1 MVLPLQHPV
10 VRPNVSGRRPPDGTR
25 VPWRE
30 RIRALRHLPRLLRLV
45 WDTEP
50 RYVVGIFTLR
60 IARALVPLG
69 VLWIGKLIVDEVV
82 QAVATAGAGGPVP
95 WMRLAELLAIE
106 LAIALVGEGLSR
118 ISALLE
124 SLLGDLFAN
133 RTSVELMRHA
143 ATLDLEQFEDAEIYD
158 KLERARRQT
167 VGRIGLFT
175 LLLSTVQ
182 DGITL
187 ATLGVALAVY
197 VPWLLLLLVVAVL
210 PSLLGETHFAS
221 LGYSLLYSW
230 TPERRQLDYLRYIGA
245 SDVSAKELKL
255 FGLSDFL
262 VGRYAR
268 LSQEFYEANKALAV
282 RRSLV
287 SSSLAAVGTL
297 GYYGAYAVIIYLTV
311 IGYRS
316 PAGVFTI
323 GVLTFLAG
331 SFRQSRDLIQRILLS
346 LSQVYEQALYLDDLF
361 SFLALQPS
369 IRPQTGARQVPVPI
383 RVGFTFENVGF
394 RYPGS
399 SEWAVRGL
407 DFSLAP
413 GERIALVGENGAGKT
428 TLVKLLA
435 RLYDPSEGRILLDGV
450 DLREYDVDSLRRNVG
465 VIFQDFV
472 RYDFLLKENI
482 AVGDIDRR
490 EDEPLIESAAQ
501 RSLADSVAARMPSGY
516 GQMLGKRFE
525 GGVNLSGGEW
535 QKVAL
540 ARAYMRDAQLLI
552 LDEPTAALDARAEY
566 EVFLRFAELTADRM
580 AVLISH
586 RFSTVRMA
594 DRILVLQG
602 GKLVEQGT
610 HEALVAQGGLYSE
623 LFQLQAAGYR

>member
-1 MVLPLQHPV
+1 V
-10 VRPNVSGRRPPDGTR
+10 
-25 VPWRE
+25 
-30 RIRALRHLPRLLRLV
+30 PRLLRLV

-50 RYVVGIFTLR
+50 RYVVGILLLR
-60 IARALVPLG
+60 VARSLVPLA

-82 QAVATAGAGGPVP
+82 RAVGVAAAGASAD
-95 WMRLAELLAIE
+95 WRRLGELLLLE
-106 LAIALVGEGLSR
+106 LAIALVGEGLAR
-118 ISALLE
+118 LSALLE

-143 ATLDLEQFEDAEIYD
+143 ATLDLEQFENAELYD

-175 LLLSTVQ
+175 LLLSSVQ
-182 DGITL
+182 DAITL
-187 ATLGVALAVY
+187 ATLAAALAVY
-197 VPWLLLLLVVAVL
+197 VPWLLVLLLVAVL

-245 SDVSAKELKL
+245 SDISAKELKL

-262 VGRYAR
+262 VDRYDR
-268 LSQEFYEANKALAV
+268 LSREFYEANKRLAV
-282 RRSLV
+282 RRNLV
-287 SSSLAAVGTL
+287 STLLAGLGTL

-311 IGYRS
+311 TGYRS
-316 PAGVFTI
+316 PAGLFTI

-331 SFRQSRDLIQRILLS
+331 SFRQSRDLIQRVLLS
-346 LSQVYEQALYLDDLF
+346 LSQVYEQSLYLDDLF
-361 SFLALQPS
+361 TFLALEPR
-369 IRPQTGARQVPVPI
+369 IRRQAGGRPVPVPI
-383 RVGFTFENVGF
+383 RTGFVFEGVGF
-394 RYPGS
+394 RYPGADD
-399 SEWAVRGL
+399 WAVRHL
-407 DFSLAP
+407 DFALAP

-435 RLYDPSEGRILLDGV
+435 RLYDPTEGRILLDGV
-450 DLREYDVDSLRRNVG
+450 DLRQYDVESLRRNVG

-472 RYDFLLKENI
+472 RYDFILKENI
-482 AVGDIDRR
+482 AVGNIGAR
-490 EDEPLIESAAQ
+490 EDMPRIETAAQ
-501 RSLADSVAARMPSGY
+501 RSLADTVAARLGGHY
-516 GQMLGKRFE
+516 DQMLGRRFE
-525 GGVNLSGGEW
+525 KGVELSGGEW

-566 EVFLRFAELTADRM
+566 EVFLRFSELTAGRM

-594 DRILVLQG
+594 DRILVLRG
-602 GKLVEQGT
+602 GELVEHGT
-610 HEALVAQGGLYSE
+610 HEALVAQGGLYAE
-623 LFQLQAAGYR
+623 LFHLQAAGYR

>member
-10 VRPNVSGRRPPDGTR
+10 VRPNMTGGRRPGEPAR
-25 VPWRE
+25 SWRE
-30 RIRALRHLPRLLRLV
+30 RLRALRHLPRLLRLV
-45 WDTEP
+45 WNTEP
-50 RYVVGIFTLR
+50 RYVVGILLLR
-60 IARALVPLG
+60 IARSLVPLG
-69 VLWIGKLIVDEVV
+69 VLWVGKLIVDEVV
-82 QAVATAGAGGPVP
+82 AAVALAGAGAAVP
-95 WMRLAELLAIE
+95 WPRLGELLLIE

-118 ISALLE
+118 VSALLE

-143 ATLDLEQFEDAEIYD
+143 ATLDLEQFEDAEVYD

-175 LLLSTVQ
+175 LLLSTIQ
-182 DGITL
+182 DAITL

-245 SDVSAKELKL
+245 SDISAKELKL

-262 VGRYAR
+262 VGRYDR

-287 SSSLAAVGTL
+287 SSALAAVGTL
-297 GYYGAYAVIIYLTV
+297 GYYGAYAIIIYLTV

-316 PAGVFTI
+316 PAGLFTI

-346 LSQVYEQALYLDDLF
+346 LSQVYEQALYLEDLF
-361 SFLALQPS
+361 SFLALQPR
-369 IRPQTGARQVPVPI
+369 IRPQPGSRRVPVPI
-383 RVGFTFENVGF
+383 RTGFTFENVGF

-399 SEWAVRGL
+399 EQWAVRGL
-407 DFSLAP
+407 EFSLVP

-435 RLYDPSEGRILLDGV
+435 RLYDPSEGRILLDGI
-450 DLREYDVDSLRRNVG
+450 DLREYDVESLRRNVG

-482 AVGDIDRR
+482 AVGDIERR
-490 EDEPLIESAAQ
+490 QDEPLIESAAQ
-501 RSLADSVAARMPSGY
+501 RSLADTVAARLPAGY

-540 ARAYMRDAQLLI
+540 ARAYMREAQLLI

-566 EVFLRFAELTADRM
+566 EVFLRFAELTAGRM

-594 DRILVLQG
+594 DRILVLQAG
-602 GKLVEQGT
+602 NLVEQGT

>member
-1 MVLPLQHPV
+1 MSLPLQHPV
-10 VRPNVSGRRPPDGTR
+10 VRPNASGRRRPEDREVT
-25 VPWRE
+25 WRE
-30 RIRALRHLPRLLRLV
+30 RMQALRHLPRLLRMV
-45 WDTEP
+45 WETEP
-50 RYVVGIFTLR
+50 RYVVGILLLR
-60 IARALVPLG
+60 VARALVPLA

-82 QAVATAGAGGPVP
+82 QAIAVVGAGGPIP
-95 WMRLAELLAIE
+95 WLRLGELLALE
-106 LAIALVGEGLSR
+106 LGIALVGEGLAR

-143 ATLDLEQFEDAEIYD
+143 ATLDLEQFENAEIYD

-175 LLLSTVQ
+175 LLLATIQ
-182 DGITL
+182 DLITL
-187 ATLGVALAVY
+187 ATLAVALVVY
-197 VPWLLLLLVVAVL
+197 VPWLLVLLAVAVL

-230 TPERRQLDYLRYIGA
+230 TPERRQLDYLRYIAA
-245 SDVSAKELKL
+245 SDISAKELKL

-262 VGRYAR
+262 VGRYDR
-268 LSQEFYEANKALAV
+268 LSREFYEANKALAV

-287 SSSLAAVGTL
+287 SSLLAAVGTL
-297 GYYGAYAVIIYLTV
+297 GYYGAYAAIVYLTV
-311 IGYRS
+311 TGYRS
-316 PAGVFTI
+316 PAGLFTI

-331 SFRQSRDLIQRILLS
+331 SFRSSRDLIQRVLLS
-346 LSQVYEQALYLDDLF
+346 LSQIFEQSLYLDDLF
-361 SFLALQPS
+361 TFLAIEPR
-369 IRPQTGARQVPVPI
+369 IRPVEGARPVPTPV
-383 RVGFTFENVGF
+383 REGFRFENVGF
-394 RYPGS
+394 KYPGA
-399 SEWAVRGL
+399 ERWAVRGL
-407 DFSLAP
+407 DFTLVP

-450 DLREYDVDSLRRNVG
+450 DLREYDLYSLRRNVG

-472 RYDFLLKENI
+472 RYDFLLRENI
-482 AVGDIDRR
+482 AVGNIGRL
-490 EDEPLIESAAQ
+490 EDQPGIEGAAG
-501 RSLADSVAARMPSGY
+501 RSLADTVAQRLAGGY
-516 GQMLGKRFE
+516 AQMLGRRFE
-525 GGVNLSGGEW
+525 GGVDLSGGEW

-566 EVFLRFAELTADRM
+566 EVFLRFSELTKGRM

-594 DRILVLQG
+594 DRILVLRG
-602 GKLVEQGT
+602 GELVEQGT
-610 HEALVAQGGLYSE
+610 HAELLALGGLYSE

>member
-1 MVLPLQHPV
+1 MALPLQHPV
-10 VRPNVSGRRPPDGTR
+10 IRPPGLGRGRTSG
-25 VPWRE
+25 PPATWRE
-30 RIRALRHLPRLLRLV
+30 RVRALRHLPRLLRMV
-45 WDTEP
+45 WAAEP
-50 RYVVGIFTLR
+50 RYVVAILVLR
-60 IARALVPLG
+60 ILRALVPLG

-82 QAVATAGAGGPVP
+82 VAIGLAGAGAAIP
-95 WMRLAELLAIE
+95 WTRIVELLGVE
-106 LAIALVGEGLSR
+106 LGIALVGEGLSR
-118 ISALLE
+118 VSALLE

-133 RTSVELMRHA
+133 QTSVELMRHA
-143 ATLDLEQFEDAEIYD
+143 ATLDLEQFENAEIYD

-175 LLLSTVQ
+175 LLLSSIQ
-182 DGITL
+182 DAITL
-187 ATLGVALAVY
+187 VTLGVALAVY

-268 LSQEFYEANKALAV
+268 LSDDFYEANRALAV
-282 RRSLV
+282 RRSIV
-287 SSSLAAVGTL
+287 SSLLAAVGTF
-297 GYYGAYAVIIYLTV
+297 GYYAAYAVIIYLTV

-316 PAGVFTI
+316 PAGPFTI

-331 SFRQSRDLIQRILLS
+331 SFRQSRDLIQRVLLS
-346 LSQVYEQALYLDDLF
+346 LSQIYEQALYLDDLF
-361 SFLALQPS
+361 SFLALEPS
-369 IRPQTGARQVPVPI
+369 IRRGAGRAVPSPI
-383 RVGFTFENVGF
+383 RTGFVFENVGF
-394 RYPGS
+394 RYPGA
-399 SEWAVRGL
+399 ETWAVRGL
-407 DFSLAP
+407 SFSLAP
-413 GERIALVGENGAGKT
+413 GERLALVGENGAGKT

-435 RLYDPSEGRILLDGV
+435 RLYDPTEGSILLDGV
-450 DLREYDVDSLRRNVG
+450 DLRDYDLEDLRRNVG

-472 RYDFLLKENI
+472 RYDFLLRENI
-482 AVGDIDRR
+482 AVGNIERLTQETR
-490 EDEPLIESAAQ
+490 IESAAQ
-501 RSLADSVAARMPSGY
+501 RSLADTVAARLPGRY
-516 GQMLGKRFE
+516 EQMLGKRFE
-525 GGVNLSGGEW
+525 GGMDLSGGEW

-566 EVFLRFAELTADRM
+566 EVFLRFAELTAGRM

-594 DRILVLQG
+594 DRILVLRAG
-602 GKLVEQGT
+602 ELVEQGT
-610 HEALVAQGGLYSE
+610 HEALVERGGLYAE

>member
-1 MVLPLQHPV
+1 MALPLQHPI
-10 VRPNVSGRRPPDGTR
+10 VRPNRGSRKPIEPPPG
-25 VPWRE
+25 WRA
-30 RIRALRHLPRLLRLV
+30 RLQALRHVPRLLGLV
-45 WDTEP
+45 WRTEP
-50 RYVVGIFTLR
+50 RYVVGILVLR
-60 IARALVPLG
+60 VVRSLVPLA

-82 QAVATAGAGGPVP
+82 LAMGVAGRGAGVD
-95 WMRLAELLAIE
+95 WARLGELVVVE
-106 LAIALVGEGLSR
+106 LAIALAGEGLAR
-118 ISALLE
+118 VSALLE

-133 RTSVELMRHA
+133 ETSVELMRHA
-143 ATLDLEQFEDAEIYD
+143 ATLDLEQFEDAELYD

-175 LLLSTVQ
+175 MLLSSVQ
-182 DGITL
+182 DAITL
-187 ATLGVALAVY
+187 ATLAAALAVY
-197 VPWLLLLLVVAVL
+197 VPWLLVLLLLAVL

-262 VGRYAR
+262 VDRYDR
-268 LSQEFYEANKALAV
+268 LSNDFYEANKRLAI

-287 SSSLAAVGTL
+287 STLLAAVGTL
-297 GYYGAYAVIIYLTV
+297 GYYGAYGVIIYLTV

-316 PAGVFTI
+316 PAGLFTI

-331 SFRQSRDLIQRILLS
+331 SFRQSRDLIQRVLLS
-346 LSQVYEQALYLDDLF
+346 LSQVFEQSLYLDDLF
-361 SFLALQPS
+361 SFLAVEPRIQRNP
-369 IRPQTGARQVPVPI
+369 GARQVPVPI
-383 RVGFTFENVGF
+383 RTGVVFENVGF

-399 SEWAVRGL
+399 ERWAVRGL

-435 RLYDPSEGRILLDGV
+435 RLYDPVEGRILLDGV
-450 DLREYDVDSLRRNVG
+450 DLREYDVDSVRRNVG

-472 RYDFLLKENI
+472 RYDFVLRENI
-482 AVGDIDRR
+482 AVGNIAAR
-490 EDEPLIESAAQ
+490 EDEPRIETAAQ
-501 RSLADSVAARMPSGY
+501 RSLADTVAARLAGRY
-516 GQMLGKRFE
+516 DQMLGRRFDN
-525 GGVNLSGGEW
+525 GVDLSGGEW

-566 EVFLRFAELTADRM
+566 EVFLRFSELTAGRM

-602 GKLVEQGT
+602 GELVEQGT
-610 HEALVAQGGLYSE
+610 HEALVAQGGLYAE
-623 LFQLQAAGYR
+623 LFHLQAAGYR